1 MKRIQPGF
9 SPASFCKTYLLLVCS
24 MLCLYASAQ
33 KTNQA
38 FMDQVDS
45 FLQKKVN
52 EMDIP
57 GLAVAVVKNGTI
69 IKISTYGSGNLEWHE
84 PVSLH
89 TNFQIASC
97 SKLFASTIV
106 MKAVYEKKISL
117 EDPIAKYID
126 SIPASWKNIRIKNLL
141 SHTSG
146 IKPFVGDPYAPTQ
159 AVVRSLKDSALAYA
173 PESDQSYLS
182 YDYTVLRY
190 ILEQVYGK
198 PYEQIVKDEIA
209 NVAGMTDGG
218 FDMERKVNQW
228 MQASLIQQKSPTY
241 YGTGPDKLSYKYIY
255 PAYTYTAGGYF
266 ASISDM
272 AKWAIALDKETFFPR
287 AIETSLAYATDMVG
301 KRPSGFSKVGWT
313 VSTENNIRYG
323 GHSGGPGLGDV
334 LRFPEQ
340 GYTFIVLSNDGELLP
355 TLARAIASFYIP
367 ELSPKLAVE
376 KFKR

>member
-1 MKRIQPGF
+1 MKRNNSGF
-9 SPASFCKTYLLLVCS
+9 LPDSFCKTYLLLVCS
-24 MLCLYASAQ
+24 ILCLYAGAQ

-38 FMDQVDS
+38 FTDQVDS

-57 GLAVAVVKNGTI
+57 GLALAVVKNGTI
-69 IKISTYGSGNLEWHE
+69 IKISTYGTANLEWHE
-84 PVSLH
+84 PVTIH
-89 TNFQIASC
+89 TSFQIASC

-126 SIPASWKNIRIKNLL
+126 SVPPSWKNIRIKHLL

-146 IKPFVGDPYAPTQ
+146 IKPFVGDPYAPTL
-159 AVVRSLKDSALAYA
+159 AVVHSLKDSALAYA
-173 PESDQSYLS
+173 PQTDQSYLS

-190 ILEQVYGK
+190 ILERVYGK

-209 NVAGMTDGG
+209 TVAGMTDGG

-228 MQASLIQQKSPTY
+228 MQASLIKQKSPTY
-241 YGTGPDKLSYKYIY
+241 YGAGPDKLSYKFIY

-266 ASISDM
+266 ASITDM
-272 AKWAIALDKETFFPR
+272 AKWAIALDRETFFPHE
-287 AIETSLAYATDMVG
+287 IETGLAYTTDMVG
-301 KRPSGFSKVGWT
+301 KRPSGFSRVGWT
-313 VSTENNIRYG
+313 VSSENNIRYG

-355 TLARAIASFYIP
+355 TLARAVASFYIP
-367 ELSPKLAVE
+367 GLAPKFAVE